1 MVEDLIIRPYNS
13 SDEENWLKCRLVSFH
28 DSAYYDDVY
37 TKKPIFN
44 NSSLELVAELNNE
57 IVGILDL
64 EKDNKD
70 GSICYCKSG
79 IGAMVW
85 TIAVLPEYRR
95 FGIARKLVLKA
106 IDWAKNKDID
116 FIEAWTRDDKWVL
129 DWYKAIGFTR
139 FHSYW
144 HIYFKGDHAKS
155 LFESKDKDIKPQSVF
170 AHSDKD
176 PSTLDQNKIDRF
188 YKCSGYKLEITK

>member
-1 MVEDLIIRPYNS
+1 MVKNLIIRPYNS
-13 SDEENWLKCRLVSFH
+13 SDEESWLKCRLISFH

-44 NSSLELVAELNNE
+44 NSSLELVAEINGK
-57 IVGILDL
+57 IIGIIDL
-64 EKDNKD
+64 EKDTKD
-70 GSICYCKSG
+70 SRICYYKSG
-79 IGAMVW
+79 TGAMIW

-95 FGIARKLVLKA
+95 FGIASKLVLKA
-106 IDWAKNKDID
+106 MDWAKSKDVN

-129 DWYKAIGFTR
+129 DWYESLGFAT

-144 HIYFKGDHAKS
+144 HIYFKGDNMS
-155 LFESKDKDIKPQSVF
+155 LFESNDKDIAPQSVF

-176 PSTLDQNKIDRF
+176 PRALDKKIDRF
-188 YKCSGYKLEITK
+188 YKCYGYKLELTK

>member
-1 MVEDLIIRPYNS
+1 MIENLIIRKYNVS
-13 SDEENWLKCRLVSFH
+13 EEENWLKCRLISFY

-44 NSSLELVAELNNE
+44 NSSLELVAELNGK

-64 EKDNKD
+64 EKDSED

-79 IGAMVW
+79 VGAMIW
-85 TIAVLPEYRR
+85 TIAVLPNYRR
-95 FGIARKLVLKA
+95 YGIASKLVLKA
-106 IDWAKNKDID
+106 MDWSKSNGIN

-129 DWYKAIGFTR
+129 DWYKSLDFNR

-144 HIYFKGDHAKS
+144 HIYFKGDNAKS
-155 LFESKDKDIKPQSVF
+155 LFKSNDKYISPQSVF
-170 AHSDKD
+170 AHSNKD
-176 PSTLDQNKIDRF
+176 PKTLDQNKIDRF
-188 YKCSGYKLEITK
+188 YKCSGYKLDITK

>member
-1 MVEDLIIRPYNS
+1 MLKDLIIRPYNS

-37 TKKPIFN
+37 TKKPIFD
-44 NSSLELVAELNNE
+44 NSSLELVAEIDGK
-57 IVGILDL
+57 IVGVLDL

-70 GSICYCKSG
+70 GTICYCKSG
-79 IGAMVW
+79 LGAMVW
-85 TIAVLPEYRR
+85 TIAVLPDYRR
-95 FGIARKLVLKA
+95 FGIASQLILKVV
-106 IDWAKNKDID
+106 DWAKSKDID

-129 DWYKAIGFTR
+129 DWYESVGFSR

-144 HIYFKGDHAKS
+144 HIYFKGNNAKS
-155 LFESKDKDIKPQSVF
+155 LFRSNDKDIALQSVF
-170 AHSDKD
+170 AHSDKN
-176 PSTLDQNKIDRF
+176 PKTLDQNKIDRF

>member
-1 MVEDLIIRPYNS
+1 MVKDLIIKPYNPTN
-13 SDEENWLKCRLVSFH
+13 EKNWLKCRLLSFY

-44 NSSLELVAELNNE
+44 NSSLELVAELNGE

-129 DWYKAIGFTR
+129 DWYEAIGFTR

-144 HIYFKGDHAKS
+144 HIYFKGDNAKS
-155 LFESKDKDIKPQSVF
+155 LFDSNDKDIYPQSVF
-170 AHSDKD
+170 AHSNKD
-176 PSTLDQNKIDRF
+176 PKTLDQNKIDRF
-188 YKCSGYKLEITK
+188 YKCSGYKLDITK

>member
-13 SDEENWLKCRLVSFH
+13 SDGENWLKCRLVSFH

-37 TKKPIFN
+37 ITKPIFN
-44 NSSLELVAELNNE
+44 NLSLELVAELNGK

-79 IGAMVW
+79 IGAMIW
-85 TIAVLPEYRR
+85 TIGVLPEYRR
-95 FGIARKLVLKA
+95 FGIASKLVLKA
-106 IDWAKNKDID
+106 MEWAKSKDVN

-129 DWYKAIGFTR
+129 DWYESLGFAI

-144 HIYFKGDHAKS
+144 HIYFKGDNMS
-155 LFESKDKDIKPQSVF
+155 LFESNDKDIAPQSVF

-176 PSTLDQNKIDRF
+176 PRTLDKKIDRF
-188 YKCSGYKLEITK
+188 YKCYGYKLELTK

>member
-1 MVEDLIIRPYNS
+1 MLKDLIIRPYNL

-37 TKKPIFN
+37 TKKPIFDN
-44 NSSLELVAELNNE
+44 PSLELVAE
-57 IVGILDL
+57 IDGKIIGVLDL

-79 IGAMVW
+79 LGAMVW
-85 TIAVLPEYRR
+85 TIAVLPDYRR
-95 FGIARKLVLKA
+95 FGIASQLILKVV
-106 IDWAKNKDID
+106 DWAKSKDID

-129 DWYKAIGFTR
+129 DWYESVGFYR

-144 HIYFKGDHAKS
+144 HIYFKGDNAKS
-155 LFESKDKDIKPQSVF
+155 LFESNDQDISPQSVF
-170 AHSDKD
+170 AHSNKD
-176 PSTLDQNKIDRF
+176 PKTLDQNKIDRF
-188 YKCSGYKLEITK
+188 YKCSGYKIEITK